1 MSILKVVF
9 SLTDSLVEDEETFVL
24 FGKPVKRLDL
34 TGFVC
39 PYALL
44 DTKKALRT
52 IKVGEILE
60 VVTNNRNTA
69 ETSIPNM
76 CRIKSWKFIVT
87 KRGEKVWLV
96 KILKL

>member
-1 MSILKVVF
+1 VF
-9 SLTDSLVEDEETFVL
+9 SLTDSVIEEEQTFVL
-24 FGKPVKRLDL
+24 FGKPVKHLDL
-34 TGFVC
+34 IGLVC

-52 IKVGEILE
+52 LELGEILE
-60 VVTNNRNTA
+60 VRTDNKSTA

-76 CRIKSWKFIVT
+76 CRIKKWKFIVT
-87 KRGEKVWLV
+87 KRGEKQWLV

>member
-1 MSILKVVF
+1 MKVVLP
-9 SLTDSLVEDEETFVL
+9 LTNSSVEEEESFVL
-24 FGKPVKRLDL
+24 FGKPVKYLDV
-34 TGFVC
+34 TGLFC

-52 IKVGEILE
+52 LDIGEILE
-60 VVTNNRNTA
+60 VRTDNKNTA

-76 CRIKSWKFIVT
+76 CRIKKWKFVVT
-87 KRGEKVWLV
+87 RRGKKEWLV

>member
-1 MSILKVVF
+1 MF
-9 SLTDSLVEDEETFVL
+9 SLTDSVIEEEQTYAL

-34 TGFVC
+34 TGLVC

-52 IKVGEILE
+52 IEVGEILE
-60 VVTNNRNTA
+60 VVTNNENTA

-76 CRIKSWKFIVT
+76 CRIKNWKFVVT